1 MIVNSKPGRKGPAFC
16 FKPTSTAPRAK
27 SKMGRIKFFI
37 ALLASLF
44 IPALAWANGITQVG
58 ASQIGDNTAIA
69 VDYDLKQ
76 YDRKITLFDAP
87 ENGILPAGSASEP
100 VQRIRH
106 NLVNHTYWAVHYLP
120 KDRKHGDGELAVF
133 IDSKTGA
140 ILGIYTEK

>member
-1 MIVNSKPGRKGPAFC
+1 MS
-16 FKPTSTAPRAK
+16 
-27 SKMGRIKFFI
+27 RIKFFI
-37 ALLASLF
+37 ALLAVLF
-44 IPALAWANGITQVG
+44 IPALAWANGITQLG

-76 YDRKITLFDAP
+76 YDRTITLFDVP
-87 ENGILPAGSASEP
+87 ENGILSITSTSET

-106 NLVNHTYWAVHYLP
+106 NLMNHTYWAVHYLP
-120 KDRKHGDGELAVF
+120 KDRKRGDGELAVF

>member
-1 MIVNSKPGRKGPAFC
+1 
-16 FKPTSTAPRAK
+16 
-27 SKMGRIKFFI
+27 MGRIKFFI
-37 ALLASLF
+37 ALLAFLF
-44 IPALAWANGITQVG
+44 FPAHIWASGITQVG

-76 YDRKITLFDAP
+76 YDRTITLFNVPD
-87 ENGILPAGSASEP
+87 NGILPVGSASET
-100 VQRIRH
+100 VQRLRH
-106 NLVNHTYWAVHYLP
+106 NLLNHTYWAVHYIP